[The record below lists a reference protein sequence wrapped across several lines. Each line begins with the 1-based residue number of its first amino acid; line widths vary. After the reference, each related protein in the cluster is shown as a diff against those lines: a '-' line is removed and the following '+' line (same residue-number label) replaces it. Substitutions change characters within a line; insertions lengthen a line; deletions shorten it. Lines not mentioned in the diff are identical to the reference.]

1 MERFLQRTEYAEDR
15 ILVSFA
21 HLIDDQFFGEKKDIL
36 VNDENA
42 EYRAPLIAAMIGS
55 FLEGSGS
62 ANQAEEGKGRVLV
75 LTEHEDGLR
84 ALSRLLAEVGIGG
97 AVVGSEEE
105 AAKLAERLRSEPVVA
120 MPASI
125 FLSVTEHEYFRPRD
139 FGLVIIEGADI
150 FSERPSEI
158 QRKMWGHL
166 LPPWERRAVLFAAH
180 VGIRTKNTAIDFAN
194 NPKTVVLNKAQASLS
209 AISTSMYRIA
219 SEHKFRVLLSLVHE
233 QSRRGYG
240 AILVFCNLHQTSREV
255 EARLRLNHI
264 HAERISAAA
273 PKAKHEGLLK
283 QFSEQQSSE
292 RAGSAGGGGEP
303 FVLVVANDSLEAL
316 PSEFA
321 LVAMHYDIP
330 LDADVY
336 LERVRAMQPRN
347 ATMFGL
353 VCERYEVGL
362 SAITSRFNIR
372 FDVEEPSPE
381 MLAYPDASEGVPL
394 ELERERPWEEQ
405 RHPHRHEGRRQ
416 ESPRG
421 GAEPR
426 ANQRPIK
433 DHAVSRR
440 TPSKRGKHG
449 GEAPRDHRD
458 REKDQSLYA
467 MNTEER
473 LAYFRNKYRNILKTP
488 AGQPQRQDTASQAP
502 ESSFEDGNA
511 AASGGIVK
519 RFIDKVSP
527 KGKDPGDGTQAP

>member
-42 EYRAPLIAAMIGS
+42 EYRAPLIAAMIGR

-62 ANQAEEGKGRVLV
+62 ANRTEEGKGRVLV
-75 LTEHEDGLR
+75 LAEHEDSLG

-97 AVVGSEEE
+97 VVVGSEEE
-105 AAKLAERLRSEPVVA
+105 ASRLAERLCSEPVVA

-125 FLSVTEHEYFRPRD
+125 FLSVAEHEYFRPRD
-139 FGLVIIEGADI
+139 FGLVVIEGADL
-150 FSERPSEI
+150 FSERPSEV

-209 AISTSMYRIA
+209 AISTSMYRVA
-219 SEHKFRVLLSLVHE
+219 SEHKFRVLLSLIHE
-233 QSRRGYG
+233 QSMRGYG
-240 AILVFCNLHQTSREV
+240 DILVFCNLHQTSREV

-264 HAERISAAA
+264 HAEKLSASA
-273 PKAKHEGLLK
+273 PRANNEGLLK
-283 QFSEQQSSE
+283 QFSEQRRSE
-292 RAGSAGGGGEP
+292 RAGSSGSEGEP
-303 FVLVVANDSLEAL
+303 FILVVANDSLEAL

-321 LVAMHYDIP
+321 PVAIHYDIP

-336 LERVRAMQPRN
+336 LERVRTMQPRN
-347 ATMFGL
+347 ATMLGL

-372 FDVEEPSPE
+372 FDVEEPSQE

-394 ELERERPWEEQ
+394 ELGRERPAVAQ
-405 RHPHRHEGRRQ
+405 KPSRGHEGRRP
-416 ESPRG
+416 EPPNG

-440 TPSKRGKHG
+440 TRSKQGKHG
-449 GEAPRDHRD
+449 GEAPSAHRD
-458 REKDQSLYA
+458 REKHQSLYA

-473 LAYFRNKYRNILKTP
+473 LAYFRNKYRSILKTP
-488 AGQPQRQDTASQAP
+488 AGQPQRQDTGSQAS
-502 ESSFEDGNA
+502 EASFEDNSA

-519 RFIDKVSP
+519 RFIDKLSS
-527 KGKDPGDGTQAP
+527 KGKNPGHDGT